1 MSVAARVLPMPTP
14 VSAPFWE
21 GCAAGE
27 LRVQHCDDCE
37 ERFFPPLP
45 ACPRCLGDRLRWVAS
60 SGRGVVYS
68 YSVVHRPQVPS
79 LAVPYVVAIVELEE
93 GWRMATNVVDCP
105 PEDVAVGLA
114 VRVSFRRVSEVTLPF
129 FVALTAETAVTTKEP
144 R

>member
-1 MSVAARVLPMPTP
+1 MSAAARVLPVPTP
-14 VSAPFWE
+14 VSAPFWD

-27 LRVQHCDDCE
+27 LRVQRCDDCE
-37 ERFFPPLP
+37 ELLFPPLP
-45 ACPRCLGDRLRWVAS
+45 ACSRCLGTRLRWVPT

-93 GWRMATNVVDCP
+93 GWRMATNVVDCA
-105 PEDVAVGLA
+105 PEGVAVGLP
-114 VRVSFRRVSEVTLPF
+114 VRVSFRPAGDVTLPY
-129 FVALTAETAVTTKEP
+129 FVPLTAVSAKEL